1 MKIKKF
7 LVYIS
12 GLGALYS
19 QDKLQSTFDLINAVL
34 VSMNDLFQKHKN
46 NVFFKL
52 SSVEKRPW
60 NSLITSVWPVCLF
73 SCIRRKRK
81 EIMKKEKLIS
91 RVTAFDGKAEACV
104 FYC

>member
-34 VSMNDLFQKHKN
+34 VSMNDLFQKHK
-46 NVFFKL
+46 K
-52 SSVEKRPW
+52 
-60 NSLITSVWPVCLF
+60 
-73 SCIRRKRK
+73 
-81 EIMKKEKLIS
+81 
-91 RVTAFDGKAEACV
+91 
-104 FYC
+104 